1 MESPD
6 LVNPPTRPNHI
17 PIGWLLLDVIGMA
30 LVGYGFAALLGK
42 LSLHGGLLSSAYA
55 GWLLIAT
62 GLLFMLPLY
71 LKILKAVRHYRQADQ
86 AFIRSLEERR
96 AKASGNGDTP

>member
-17 PIGWLLLDVIGMA
+17 PIGWLLLDVIGMV
-30 LVGYGFAALLGK
+30 LVGSGFAALLGK
-42 LSLHGGLLSSAYA
+42 LSPGGLLSSAYA

-62 GLLFMLPLY
+62 GLLLMLPLY

-86 AFIRSLEERR
+86 AIIRNLEERR
-96 AKASGNGDTP
+96 AKASGKVAPP